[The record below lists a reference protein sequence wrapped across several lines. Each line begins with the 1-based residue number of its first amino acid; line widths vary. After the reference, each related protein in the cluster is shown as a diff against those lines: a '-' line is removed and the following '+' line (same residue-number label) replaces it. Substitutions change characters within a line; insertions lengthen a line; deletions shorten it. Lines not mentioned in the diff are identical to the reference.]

1 MISSE
6 AAHPN
11 CMYQWMDYITSPEVQ
26 AQVAYYFGEAPA
38 NPKACD
44 LITDDPTHCDVFKAT
59 DADFASA
66 VKFWATP
73 RKECLDGSG
82 DECVPFSEWIK
93 AWTEIK
99 G

>member
-1 MISSE
+1 M
-6 AAHPN
+6 
-11 CMYQWMDYITSPEVQ
+11 Q

-44 LITDDPTHCDVFKAT
+44 RSSTDKTLCDVFKAT
-59 DADFASA
+59 DEAFAKSIA
-66 VKFWATP
+66 FWATP

-82 DECVPFSEWIK
+82 SDCVPFVDWIK